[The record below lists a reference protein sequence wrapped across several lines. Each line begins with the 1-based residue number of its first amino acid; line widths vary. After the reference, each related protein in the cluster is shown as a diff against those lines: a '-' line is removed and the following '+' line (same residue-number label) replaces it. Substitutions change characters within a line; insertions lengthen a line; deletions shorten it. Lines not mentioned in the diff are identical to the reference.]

1 MKTKVGRYITE
12 QFYEGLKDYLVNE
25 KEEILAKAYE
35 MGRKSLQ
42 EGYTEL
48 NIIEMY
54 KSAQLRLNENG
65 LEFDTKEKFNRAS
78 RYLTEWLA
86 PYEVRLRSYRDM
98 IKKLNTKNDQL
109 EKEIENRKQAE
120 KELQRSRAYFQTL
133 IENAQDII
141 TILDHKG
148 IIRYES
154 PSVER
159 ILGYEPKEL
168 NGRDAFQ
175 YLHEDDREKVL
186 KLFAEVVANP
196 NLVHTA
202 EYRFRHKSGKWV
214 YLESIAKNIPDSMD
228 GPVVVVNSRDITDRI
243 SNIRKLEENKVQLAE
258 AQRIAKVGS
267 WEWNPGIKG
276 NELEWSEEMC
286 RIYGVK
292 PENFDHSYDTFIERV
307 HPDDRERT
315 QRIIKRC
322 LENKESCSFE
332 HKIIRTDGEVRTL
345 LCMGH
350 MITDEN
356 DKVVKMIGT
365 GQDVTEQK
373 EKEKKLKEYSEQLRK
388 LSARIERAREEERIR
403 ISREVHDELGQMLTV
418 LKMDISM
425 LNSEM
430 REMLPDDTHT
440 FFHNEA
446 QKVLE
451 RINVIIKSVQRITT
465 ELRPEV
471 LDDLGLKDAI
481 EWQAQEF
488 SNRTGIDIHF
498 SSGISDTDFLD
509 DEQSTTLFRIF
520 QETLT
525 NVLRHAKATTVDINL
540 RKENNHIQLI
550 IVDDGIGIT
559 QKEKEAS
566 TSLGLIGMRERTQL
580 LGGSVSIE
588 GEKEKG
594 TKVVLTIPFEKT
606 EKNK

>member
-1 MKTKVGRYITE
+1 
-12 QFYEGLKDYLVNE
+12 
-25 KEEILAKAYE
+25 
-35 MGRKSLQ
+35 
-42 EGYTEL
+42 
-48 NIIEMY
+48 
-54 KSAQLRLNENG
+54 
-65 LEFDTKEKFNRAS
+65 
-78 RYLTEWLA
+78 
-86 PYEVRLRSYRDM
+86 
-98 IKKLNTKNDQL
+98 
-109 EKEIENRKQAE
+109 
-120 KELQRSRAYFQTL
+120 
-133 IENAQDII
+133 
-141 TILDHKG
+141 
-148 IIRYES
+148 
-154 PSVER
+154 
-159 ILGYEPKEL
+159 
-168 NGRDAFQ
+168 
-175 YLHEDDREKVL
+175 
-186 KLFAEVVANP
+186 
-196 NLVHTA
+196 
-202 EYRFRHKSGKWV
+202 
-214 YLESIAKNIPDSMD
+214 
-228 GPVVVVNSRDITDRI
+228 
-243 SNIRKLEENKVQLAE
+243 
-258 AQRIAKVGS
+258 
-267 WEWNPGIKG
+267 
-276 NELEWSEEMC
+276 
-286 RIYGVK
+286 
-292 PENFDHSYDTFIERV
+292 
-307 HPDDRERT
+307 
-315 QRIIKRC
+315 
-322 LENKESCSFE
+322 
-332 HKIIRTDGEVRTL
+332 
-345 LCMGH
+345 

-430 REMLPDDTHT
+430 KERIPDDTHA

-446 QKVLE
+446 GKVLE

-488 SNRTGIDIHF
+488 SNRTGIDINF
-498 SSGISDTDFLD
+498 SSDISDTDFLD

-525 NVLRHAKATTVDINL
+525 NVLRHAQATTVDINL
-540 RKENNHIQLI
+540 RKENNHLQLI

-594 TKVVLTIPFEKT
+594 TKVVLTIPFEKNG
-606 EKNK
+606 EE